1 MARLNHLPCPIVVTS
16 RDGHIL
22 ALNTRM
28 LELAGGKKTSW
39 IGGELDALLPPSGR
53 IFLQTHVWP
62 TLLRDGK
69 VSELRLQLLNA
80 NAEQVPV
87 FANCQRVE
95 ADSEE
100 SFYWVFFVSSD
111 RIRFEAEL
119 LEAKKRAE
127 RSALELTES
136 LRRQREADAALRL
149 SATVFESALDAI
161 MVTDGNSNIL
171 SVNPAFTRLTGH
183 TAAAIVGR
191 PAHSLWSGHYDT
203 AFSIAMSSALSARHC
218 WEGEI
223 WIDTTAGA
231 HILTQQAIS
240 FVAGEAPAGD
250 RLVIILRDITERQQR
265 TEHLR
270 QQALHDSL
278 TSLPNRRLLLERL
291 QQLLAM
297 ARRDPRRIALLFLDL
312 DGFKAVNDSLGH
324 DAGDLVLQ
332 EVAARLEMLVRPGDT
347 VARLGGDEFVLLLDH
362 AGDPDDVAGVAQRI
376 IDAIG
381 LPINGPGWTTQIGSS
396 IGIALNTADVDAQT
410 LLKQA
415 DTAMYHAKMHAKNTY
430 DFADPKPQSRVA
442 ADHLPDSGRAQA

>member
-1 MARLNHLPCPIVVTS
+1 MARLDRLPCAVLVTS
-16 RDGHIL
+16 RDGHIR
-22 ALNTRM
+22 ALNTSM
-28 LELAGGKKTSW
+28 LELAGGEEAAW

-95 ADSEE
+95 AENEE

-111 RIRFEAEL
+111 RVRFEAEL

-127 RSALELTES
+127 QSALELTES
-136 LRRQREADAALRL
+136 LRHQREADAALRL

-161 MVTDGNSNIL
+161 MVTDGNSIIL
-171 SVNPAFTRLTGH
+171 SVNPAFTRLIGH
-183 TAAAIVGR
+183 TAADIVGR
-191 PAHSLWSGHYDT
+191 PAHSLWSERYDT
-203 AFSIAMSSALSARHC
+203 SFSRTIASALSARHC

-223 WIDTTAGA
+223 WISTQAGT
-231 HILTQQAIS
+231 HLLTQQAIS
-240 FVAGEAPAGD
+240 FVAGEEPAGD
-250 RLVIILRDITERQQR
+250 RLVTILRDITERQQR
-265 TEHLR
+265 TERLR

-291 QQLLAM
+291 QQLLDM
-297 ARRDPRRIALLFLDL
+297 ARRDKRRIALLFLDL
-312 DGFKAVNDSLGH
+312 DGFKAVNDRLGH

-332 EVAARLEMLVRPGDT
+332 EVAARLQILVRPGDI
-347 VARLGGDEFVLLLDH
+347 VARLGGDEFVVLLDN
-362 AGDPDDVAGVAQRI
+362 AGYPEDVAGVAQRI
-376 IDAIG
+376 IVAIG
-381 LPINGPGWTTQIGSS
+381 RPIHGPDWTTQIGSS
-396 IGIALNTADVDAQT
+396 IGIALNTADSDAQT

-415 DTAMYHAKMHAKNTY
+415 DTAMYQAKTHAKNTY
-430 DFADPKPQSRVA
+430 VFADSNR
-442 ADHLPDSGRAQA
+442 